1 MTDIQQISEYRV
13 SIIVDTTI
21 FNEIVISKVLYW
33 LSPNFIIY
41 RNSVDANHQNIIL
54 EQKQLPI
61 SPNEFENLKF
71 KINQDFIDYQ
81 NREIINK
88 ETKDI
93 RTILYIKAFAN
104 NDDFE
109 DYNLITE

>member
-1 MTDIQQISEYRV
+1 MKTSNKIITDIELCRSEIENKIQDFQR
-13 SIIVDTTI
+13 
-21 FNEIVISKVLYW
+21 
-33 LSPNFIIY
+33 
-41 RNSVDANHQNIIL
+41 IIL

>member
-54 EQKQLPI
+54 EQK
-61 SPNEFENLKF
+61 
-71 KINQDFIDYQ
+71 
-81 NREIINK
+81 
-88 ETKDI
+88 
-93 RTILYIKAFAN
+93 
-104 NDDFE
+104 
-109 DYNLITE
+109 